1 VAIPYEPFHLDYEVG
16 LFGSLNLLTVL
27 VVLWTVAAF
36 AAYRH
41 SWRERMGSTLRAPE
55 LRRALAWTAGAVVV
69 IAVAAVAGRPIERQ
83 ATDWQNSAPPPAA
96 PGR

>member
-1 VAIPYEPFHLDYEVG
+1 
-16 LFGSLNLLTVL
+16 
-27 VVLWTVAAF
+27 
-36 AAYRH
+36 
-41 SWRERMGSTLRAPE
+41 MGSTLRAPE